1 MGFPEVGFSTWVP
14 VREKESQRE
23 QCLLDECRGQDF
35 GITRQIFVRDLQCLE
50 YPNQTL
56 TSSFGL
62 EGRDPKDT
70 HSIFS

>member
-1 MGFPEVGFSTWVP
+1 MGFPKVCFCTWVP

-23 QCLLDECRGQDF
+23 QCLLDEIRGQDF
-35 GITRQIFVRDLQCLE
+35 GIARRMFVRNLQCLKN
-50 YPNQTL
+50 PSQIR